1 MHFCKKQALR
11 KVLWAAQ
18 IYVFR
23 QIGDEFPLSKLVQ
36 TYSKLTMLTM
46 SIDKTLYHLMSY
58 LKFVFTF
65 LRETIFSI
73 ILIFVLSEI
82 LTRQT
87 DTKSYSLLWLYNCTQ
102 IVKTG
107 FTDTVQVYRRNVH
120 GRNITHVKVEERVT
134 PNRRISVLV
143 KTDGRTDRQTDR
155 LTDICPSRA
164 ASSQLKS

>member
-1 MHFCKKQALR
+1 
-11 KVLWAAQ
+11 
-18 IYVFR
+18 
-23 QIGDEFPLSKLVQ
+23 
-36 TYSKLTMLTM
+36 
-46 SIDKTLYHLMSY
+46 MSY

-65 LRETIFSI
+65 LRETTFSI

-82 LTRQT
+82 LTRHLLT
-87 DTKSYSLLWLYNCTQ
+87 DTKSDSLLWLYICTQ

-143 KTDGRTDRQTDR
+143 KTDGWTDGRTDG

-164 ASSQLKS
+164 ASSQLKRLEKSWQNCVVKAWKIYRTLKRGVNAVKSTMNDSTISSLFSHFRQGDKSK